1 MYPRRYITEAGTS
14 VLVGLTP
21 EETKEF
27 ESLDSIA
34 PLGSDTPSPDR
45 LLSLY
50 VKHQAAYD
58 EIMSVGN
65 G

>member
-1 MYPRRYITEAGTS
+1 MYPRRYIAEAGTS

-27 ESLDSIA
+27 EGLDSIA
-34 PLGSDTPSPDR
+34 PLGSDIPSPDR

-50 VKHQAAYD
+50 LKHQAAYD
-58 EIMSVGN
+58 KIMSDGY